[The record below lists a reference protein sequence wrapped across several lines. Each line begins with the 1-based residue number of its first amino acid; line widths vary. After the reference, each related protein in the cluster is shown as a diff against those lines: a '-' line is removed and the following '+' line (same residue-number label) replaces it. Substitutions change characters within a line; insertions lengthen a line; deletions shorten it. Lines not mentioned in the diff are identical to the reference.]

1 MKTKWVDTLAIYQ
14 SIIAAPDQATR
25 EAIYTEQL
33 YAPWQQMMQ
42 MVSMGPSSD
51 DPFAGAKAWHWLTPD
66 QLASTPP
73 QMTKL
78 QAANAWERG
87 AAAMQKAVTSFGD
100 AIARI
105 PIEQIEGWL
114 ILAEPVPDSPNQ
126 YGYTGGTDFMQPRF
140 VVQYDDPNAYNLPK
154 LEGAIVHEMHHLIR
168 YKVTSWNMMTAT
180 LADYIVHEGL
190 AESFAVALYGEDI
203 VGFYV
208 TEFDD
213 DQISTAKRLVGANL
227 DATGFDTLRA
237 FIFGD
242 AWSEKQGR
250 SLVGMPSFG
259 GYAIG
264 YRVVQAF
271 LKKTGYTIQ
280 EATFMSASE
289 IVASSGYFEQE

>member
-1 MKTKWVDTLAIYQ
+1 MKNRWIDTFGIYE
-14 SIIAAPDQATR
+14 SIISAPDATTR
-25 EAIYTEQL
+25 EKIYREQL

-42 MVSMGPSSD
+42 MVAMGGQNTD

-66 QLASTPP
+66 QLTSTPE
-73 QMTKL
+73 QMTIL
-78 QAANAWERG
+78 QAAHAWERG
-87 AAAMQKAVTSFGD
+87 AAAMQKAVDSFTGD
-100 AIARI
+100 DERI
-105 PIEQIEGWL
+105 PIEEIEGWL
-114 ILAEPVPDSPNQ
+114 VLAEPMPDRQ
-126 YGYTGGTDFMQPRF
+126 HDYGYTGGTDFMQPRF
-140 VVQYDDPNAYNLPK
+140 VVQYSQPNAYNLPK

-168 YKVTSWNMMTAT
+168 YKVAPWNIMTAT

-190 AESFAVALYGEDI
+190 AESFAAALYGETI

-213 DQISTAKRLVGANL
+213 ADIATAKQLVGDNL
-227 DATGFDTLRA
+227 DVTGFDTLRS

-242 AWSEKQGR
+242 QWTTRTGGTGI
-250 SLVGMPSFG
+250 GMPAFG

-271 LKKTGYTIQ
+271 LKKTGRTIQ

-289 IVASSGYFEQE
+289 IVAASGYFA